1 MERNYVVMACK
12 EFEKENVQYAFDL
25 WQSNPK
31 IDIRKSKI
39 RENIIEIL
47 REIYRS
53 KEHII
58 SFCYYCEIRACYA
71 CKQLAGENMLV
82 TEEEAYRQLEKID
95 NDVDYDIY
103 SLEEMA
109 DDICQKFKL
118 LLKEKREL
126 MKELEELKETK

>member
-58 SFCYYCEIRACYA
+58 SFCYYCEIKACYA
-71 CKQLAGENMLV
+71 CKQLAGENILV
-82 TEEEAYRQLEKID
+82 TEEEADRQLEKID

-103 SLEEMA
+103 SLEKME
-109 DDICQKFKL
+109 DDICKKFKL
-118 LLKEKREL
+118 LLEEKKEL
-126 MKELEELKETK
+126 MKESEELKETK

>member
-12 EFEKENVQYAFDL
+12 EFEKENVHYAFDL

-31 IDIRKSKI
+31 IDMRESKT
-39 RENIIEIL
+39 RESIIEIL
-47 REIYRS
+47 REIYKS

-58 SFCYYCEIRACYA
+58 SFCYYCEIKACYA

-82 TEEEAYRQLEKID
+82 TEEEAYRQLEKIH
-95 NDVDYDIY
+95 NDVNYGMY

-109 DDICQKFKL
+109 DDIWKKFKL
-118 LLKEKREL
+118 LLKEKRKL
-126 MKELEELKETK
+126 MKELEEMK